1 MTTYIRKYYLHRRVK
16 QDGYTLS
23 LEHCHRTINV
33 APSMVEDAKANKYLL
48 ELQQQHNYGVQLS
61 NPLIN
66 EN

>member
-1 MTTYIRKYYLHRRVK
+1 VK